1 MTFFISAQNLEFVPR
16 ELNPTIEVGDPHT
29 EAAIPDPVPVRIDAI
44 HLADEPAGRGVI
56 VDPIIDLTDDDNDIR
71 AALNTYG
78 RRVGEGDRYALT
90 VAVDA
95 DDYCAIYGPWGQ
107 PGGNHE
113 DLLMEIALDVDA
125 EEAPVPIDAHT
136 EIIGVF
142 RSSVLGRGGVGMM
155 LVVNIVADFD
165 GLDEYGKEVS

>member
-56 VDPIIDLTDDDNDIR
+56 IDPIVDLTDPDNDVR
-71 AALNTYG
+71 VALNTYG

-95 DDYCAIYGPWGQ
+95 NDYCAIYGPWGQ

-113 DLLMEIALDVDA
+113 DLLMETAFGVDA
-125 EEAPVPIDAHT
+125 EEAPVPIDART
-136 EIIGVF
+136 EIVGVF
-142 RSSVLGRGGVGMM
+142 RGSVLGRGDHMM
-155 LVVNIVADFD
+155 LVVNIVADFNE
-165 GLDEYGKEVS
+165 LDEYGKGVS

>member
-1 MTFFISAQNLEFVPR
+1 MTFFISAQHLGDIPR

-29 EAAIPDPVPVRIDAI
+29 EGMIPDPVPVRISAI
-44 HLADEPAGRGVI
+44 HLADEPTGRGVI
-56 VDPIIDLTDDDNDIR
+56 VDPIVDLTDPDNDVR

-90 VAVDA
+90 VAIDA
-95 DDYCAIYGPWGQ
+95 NNYCAIYGPWGQ
-107 PGGNHE
+107 LGGNHE
-113 DLLMEIALDVDA
+113 DLLMETAFGVDA
-125 EEAPVPIDAHT
+125 EEGPALNNVDT
-136 EIIGVF
+136 EIVGVF
-142 RSSVLGRGGVGMM
+142 RGSVLGRRDHDMM

>member
-1 MTFFISAQNLEFVPR
+1 MTFFISARHLGDIPR
-16 ELNPTIEVGDPHT
+16 ELNPTIEVGNPHT
-29 EAAIPDPVPVRIDAI
+29 EGVISDPVPVRISAI
-44 HLADEPAGRGVI
+44 HLADEPAGGGVI
-56 VDPIIDLTDDDNDIR
+56 VDPIVDLTDPDNDVR

-78 RRVGEGDRYALT
+78 RRVGKSNLYELT

-95 DDYCAIYGPWGQ
+95 NDYCAIYGPWGQ

-113 DLLMEIALDVDA
+113 DLLMETAFGVDA
-125 EEAPVPIDAHT
+125 EEGPALNGVNT

-142 RSSVLGRGGVGMM
+142 RSSILGRRDHGMM

-165 GLDEYGKEVS
+165 ELDEYGKGVS